1 MNLIICKA
9 IRMMSSKPAVA
20 VMEELIRGRKDR
32 KTERTE
38 RTEKVKGGTKTW
50 LGAPGQK
57 PEVLLE
63 GRVTAGPT
71 VTKIFHLQPSTQ
83 LQSAVLQVLGI

>member
-1 MNLIICKA
+1 
-9 IRMMSSKPAVA
+9 MSSKPAVA

-38 RTEKVKGGTKTW
+38 KVKGGIKTW

-63 GRVTAGPT
+63 GGVTAGPP